1 MDISFRKGEGRKGG
15 QNGQKIVIEQD
26 ENRESRK
33 KIHERELAA
42 LKAEE
47 MARDKEMAKEKARIN
62 KIKRNLNQIFRI
74 IIFINLLIII
84 LGTNF
89 VKNI

>member
-26 ENRESRK
+26 ESRESRK

-42 LKAEE
+42 LKLQ
-47 MARDKEMAKEKARIN
+47 KWQEKKKWPR
-62 KIKRNLNQIFRI
+62 KRLE
-74 IIFINLLIII
+74 
-84 LGTNF
+84 
-89 VKNI
+89 